1 MPEEENDMPVERAW
15 VNRKIHVKHVTT
27 VALGERVE
35 CDWAIE
41 LKGSKIKQGSALNR
55 PRANNVL

>member
-1 MPEEENDMPVERAW
+1 MQKKNDMHVARAW
-15 VNRKIHVKHVTT
+15 VNRKIHVKHITT

-41 LKGSKIKQGSALNR
+41 LKGSEIKQGSALNR
-55 PRANNVL
+55 PSANNVL